1 MRDSAVI
8 IVGLLLIGGC
18 SRMYVDPAPDAAE
31 QKQDLADCTAQAD
44 QQPLRYPNP
53 RLPPGSERK
62 AQVVTFVENCMA
74 TKGYQSQTVLS
85 NCWRCI
91 KAMKLPQRL

>member
-18 SRMYVDPAPDAAE
+18 GRMYVNPARNAAE
-31 QKQDLADCTAQAD
+31 QKQDLADCTAKAD

-53 RLPPGSERK
+53 KLPPGAERK
-62 AQVVTFVENCMA
+62 TQVATFVEDCMTA
-74 TKGYQSQTVLS
+74 KGYQSQTV
-85 NCWRCI
+85 R
-91 KAMKLPQRL
+91 K

>member
-18 SRMYVDPAPDAAE
+18 GRMYVNPARNAAE
-31 QKQDLADCTAQAD
+31 QKQDLADCTAKAN

-53 RLPPGSERK
+53 KLPPGAERK
-62 AQVVTFVENCMA
+62 TQVATFVEDCMTA
-74 TKGYQSQTVLS
+74 KGYQSQTV
-85 NCWRCI
+85 R
-91 KAMKLPQRL
+91 K